1 MTLASNAL
9 CTLSQVKKHLD
20 IASSDTTQ
28 DDKIESYINAASE
41 RIERY
46 VDRKLIYQQHTER
59 QDGRG
64 TDRIVLRQYPA
75 QKPSLVYDDSN
86 WAFTSPIE
94 STRYD
99 VEESGVLVLKSY
111 RFSRGNMNIKVVYYA
126 GYKSVVAP
134 GSGPD
139 LPADLQHASILLVEW
154 MYQMRADRRLGV
166 QGKAKNQEN
175 IKFSQGM
182 PPEVVE
188 LLEAHRRCDAPLS
201 PASTGNI

>member
-1 MTLASNAL
+1 
-9 CTLSQVKKHLD
+9 
-20 IASSDTTQ
+20 
-28 DDKIESYINAASE
+28 
-41 RIERY
+41 
-46 VDRKLIYQQHTER
+46 
-59 QDGRG
+59 
-64 TDRIVLRQYPA
+64 
-75 QKPSLVYDDSN
+75 
-86 WAFTSPIE
+86 
-94 STRYD
+94 
-99 VEESGVLVLKSY
+99 
-111 RFSRGNMNIKVVYYA
+111 MNIKVVYYA